1 MVVTELLTWKANT
14 ERLDFK
20 LVIVG
25 EYLRP
30 CTAQPA
36 SARSEDWAVGAFSEY
51 QR

>member
-1 MVVTELLTWKANT
+1 VS
-14 ERLDFK
+14 LDFK
-20 LVIVG
+20 LVKIG

-36 SARSEDWAVGAFSEY
+36 SARSEDWAVVAFSEY